1 MSGDDRHDA
10 NGRDEAGKLLPWY
23 LTGKLTAAEKAM
35 VEAQDA
41 GSGKFGA
48 HLEEMAR
55 EADETIAVNE
65 ALGAPS
71 AAAFHRLMQSVAAE
85 PRRAAAVTAARS
97 GWRETV
103 RKITAAL
110 TAPAGQKL
118 AAAFAV
124 LIIVTQAAI
133 IWNWHD
139 AEPKTGSAYHTASG
153 GKPLPNT
160 ASGYIVTFDSSAT
173 MANLA
178 ELLNRTGASVADG
191 PKPGGLYRIKA
202 ADPSKG
208 FKPGAEATL
217 KASRIVKMVL
227 PER

>member
-1 MSGDDRHDA
+1 MSGDNRHDT
-10 NGRDEAGKLLPWY
+10 NGRGEAEKLLPWY
-23 LTGKLTAAEKAM
+23 LTGKLTFAEKAM
-35 VEAQDA
+35 VEARDA
-41 GSGKFGA
+41 GGGSLGA
-48 HLEEMAR
+48 RLEEMAR

-71 AAAFHRLMQSVAAE
+71 AATFHRLMQSVAAE
-85 PRRAAAVTAARS
+85 PRRETAAAARS
-97 GWRETV
+97 GWRDALS
-103 RKITAAL
+103 KITAAL

-124 LIIVTQAAI
+124 LIIVTQAAV
-133 IWNWHD
+133 IWSWSG
-139 AEPKTGSAYHTASG
+139 AETKGGSTYQTASG
-153 GKPLPNT
+153 GKPLPS
-160 ASGYIVTFDSSAT
+160 AGPGFIVTFDSSAT
-173 MANLA
+173 MASVA
-178 ELLNRTGASVADG
+178 ELLDRTGASVADG

-208 FKPGAEATL
+208 FKPDAEATL